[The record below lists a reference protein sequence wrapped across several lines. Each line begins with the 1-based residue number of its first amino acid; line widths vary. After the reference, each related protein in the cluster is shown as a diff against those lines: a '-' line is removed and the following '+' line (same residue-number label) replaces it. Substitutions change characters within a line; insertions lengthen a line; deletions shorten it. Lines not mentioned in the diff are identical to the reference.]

1 MAGNGNSNVG
11 WRIVG
16 TGSAILA
23 GMLTRKLLT
32 KTWTS
37 VTGNEPPV
45 NPEHPEVTWVEAL
58 SWAVL
63 SGVAVALARLVAT
76 RAAADRWVK
85 TTGSLPPGLEEM
97 SA

>member
-1 MAGNGNSNVG
+1 MAGSSSKMG
-11 WRIVG
+11 WKVMG

-23 GMLTRKLLT
+23 GVLTRKLLT
-32 KTWTS
+32 KTWS
-37 VTGNEPPV
+37 AVTGNEPPA
-45 NPEHPEVTWVEAL
+45 NPEHPDVTWPEAI

-76 RAAADRWVK
+76 RTAADRWVK
-85 TTGSLPPGLEEM
+85 ATGSLPPGLEDA